1 VNVNDSAR
9 TPTFLRDADRRRMH
23 RMVALLGTV
32 AALSFASSTLPA
44 QQQPARPDSAPPVAA
59 PKPPKPGSK
68 EAIRDSLASVPR
80 PQATRAELEAL
91 LAGKSREVS
100 EAERQVIQERL
111 KQGDLQPGDR
121 VLLEVAGE
129 KELSDTFTVRP
140 NRTLL
145 FPNIPEISVAGV
157 LRSELQGYLE
167 QQLSRYLRDP
177 VVQATALVRVGI
189 FGPVAKPGFYNLPAD
204 ALAPDAIM
212 AAGGPGGNADP
223 SRSVIRRNNVE
234 LASKEEVARAIDA
247 GQSLDQM
254 NVQSGDQIIV
264 GERSGGFK
272 GALQTMGLV
281 SGALFGIVFA
291 LSKL

>member
-1 VNVNDSAR
+1 MSA
-9 TPTFLRDADRRRMH
+9 
-23 RMVALLGTV
+23 G
-32 AALSFASSTLPA
+32 STSIAA
-44 QQQPARPDSAPPVAA
+44 QQQPARPDSALTADA
-59 PKPPKPGSK
+59 PKPVKPGSK
-68 EAIRDSLASVPR
+68 QAIRDSLAAVPR

-91 LAGKSREVS
+91 LAGKSRPVS
-100 EAERQVIQERL
+100 EAEQRVIRDRL

-129 KELSDTFTVRP
+129 KELTDTFTVRP
-140 NRTLL
+140 ERSLL
-145 FPNIPEISVAGV
+145 LPNLPEISLVGV

-167 QQLSRYLRDP
+167 KQLGRYLRDP

-189 FGPVAKPGFYNLPAD
+189 FGPVAKPGYYNLPAD

-223 SRSVIRRNNVE
+223 SRSVIRRNTVE
-234 LASKEEVARAIDA
+234 LASKEEVARAINA

-254 NVQSGDQIIV
+254 NIQSGDQIIV

-272 GALQTMGLV
+272 GTLQTMGLV
-281 SGALFGIVFA
+281 SGALFGIVYA